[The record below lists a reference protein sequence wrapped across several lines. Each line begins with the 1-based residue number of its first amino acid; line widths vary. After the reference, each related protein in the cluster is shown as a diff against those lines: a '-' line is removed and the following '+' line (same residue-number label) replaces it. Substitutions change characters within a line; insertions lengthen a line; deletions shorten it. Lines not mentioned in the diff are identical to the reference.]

1 MVNNFKNCPG
11 EEYSI
16 SDIRFDPRNSKKHGE
31 PSISHIA
38 KSLKQFGQ
46 QKPIVL
52 MPNLTVLAGNGTLAA
67 AKALEWT
74 HIKAHVTNL
83 TGNDAKA
90 YAIADN
96 KTAEYADWD
105 FSTLTEVIQELD
117 DGEYDLTNTG
127 FDKEE
132 LERIMG
138 WCAVDVEKVN
148 EDKPK
153 DNNVVCP
160 NCKHEFA
167 VR

>member
-1 MVNNFKNCPG
+1 MVNNFEHCPG
-11 EEYSI
+11 KVYNI

-38 KSLKQFGQ
+38 ASLKQFGQ

-52 MPNLTVLAGNGTLAA
+52 LPNLTVLAGNGTLAA

-74 HIKAHVTNL
+74 QIKANITNL

-127 FDKEE
+127 FDREE

-138 WCAVDVEKVN
+138 WCAPDAIDEP
-148 EDKPK
+148 EDKTGGDK
-153 DNNVVCP
+153 TVICP
-160 NCKHEFA
+160 QCKHEFKT
-167 VR
+167 